1 MRISELLNLGLLAI
15 SLAIVGCAAAPSRP
29 VAISAEGG
37 AQEPQAVYRD
47 LAGTALGEPLAVSVD
62 FAGTVYVGDG
72 APGRIVC
79 WLPSGEASLE
89 FQKPT
94 QQPGFYPSDIEASGF
109 FVYALDPVQRTL
121 LRFDN
126 RGAYR
131 DILVKFDELTAG
143 RRITPAGL
151 DVDSNGRIAV
161 SDVSNHQ
168 VIFFDAYLAVE
179 FVFGSYGSH
188 QGQFD
193 RPEGV
198 AFTPDGGFVVT
209 DTGNRR
215 IQFFDAGGKLTKTVP
230 SGGSNP
236 LVGPRR
242 AVTDK
247 VGNLYVADPDAGRV
261 FVFDTGGT
269 LLRSIL
275 PAKVSAF
282 RPTDI
287 EIDAS
292 NMIYVTDTANA
303 SVFVFK

>member
-1 MRISELLNLGLLAI
+1 MHTNHPLSVGSLLFCLA
-15 SLAIVGCAAAPSRP
+15 AAGCAGPSSRS
-29 VAISAEGG
+29 VTMSLDAGG
-37 AQEPQAVYRD
+37 QTPETVYRD
-47 LAGTALGEPLAVSVD
+47 AAGTALGEPLAVSVD
-62 FAGTVYVGDG
+62 FAGAVYVGDG
-72 APGRIVC
+72 APGRIAC
-79 WLPSGEASLE
+79 WLPSGKGSFE

-94 QQPGFYPSDIEASGF
+94 QQPGFYPSDIEATGF

-131 DILVKFDELTAG
+131 DILVKFDELAAG

-151 DVDSNGRIAV
+151 DVDSSGRIVV

-179 FVFGSYGSH
+179 LVFGNYGSH

-193 RPEGV
+193 SPEGV
-198 AFTPDGGFVVT
+198 AFAPGGGFVVT

-215 IQFFDAGGKLTKTVP
+215 IQLFDAGGKLLVSVP
-230 SGGSNP
+230 PGEPNP
-236 LVGPRR
+236 LVKPRR

-247 VGNLYVADPDAGRV
+247 NRNVYVADPEARRV
-261 FVFDTGGT
+261 FVFGADGT
-269 LLRSIL
+269 LLRSIV
-275 PAKVSAF
+275 PANVSDF

-287 EIDAS
+287 EIDVS
-292 NMIYVTDTANA
+292 NTIYVTDTANS